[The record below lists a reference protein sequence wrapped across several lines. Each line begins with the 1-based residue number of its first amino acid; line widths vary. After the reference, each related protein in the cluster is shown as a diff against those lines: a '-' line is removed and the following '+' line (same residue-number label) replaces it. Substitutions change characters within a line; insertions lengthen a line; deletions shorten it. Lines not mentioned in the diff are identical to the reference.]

1 MQSKAQTVKEYL
13 DSLPPDR
20 RAALQAVRKVIRAN
34 LDDGFQE
41 CMQYGMIGYCI
52 PHKLYPNGYHC
63 DPQQPLPFGGLAS
76 QKGHMSLYLMA
87 LYMNPDDEKWFRAA
101 WAKTGKKLDMG
112 KSCIRFKKLED
123 LPLEVIGQA
132 IARMKLKDY
141 VAKYEANLA
150 TSKRRAKA

>member
-1 MQSKAQTVKEYL
+1 MQSKARTVKDYL

-20 RAALQAVRKVIRAN
+20 RAALQAVRKVIRDN

-41 CMQYGMIGYCI
+41 CMQYGMIGYCV
-52 PHKLYPNGYHC
+52 PHKLYPAGYHC
-63 DPQQPLPFGGLAS
+63 DPAQPLPFGGLAS

-101 WAKTGKKLDMG
+101 WARTGKKLDMG

-141 VAKYEANLA
+141 VARYEANLA
-150 TSKRRAKA
+150 APRKRAKA